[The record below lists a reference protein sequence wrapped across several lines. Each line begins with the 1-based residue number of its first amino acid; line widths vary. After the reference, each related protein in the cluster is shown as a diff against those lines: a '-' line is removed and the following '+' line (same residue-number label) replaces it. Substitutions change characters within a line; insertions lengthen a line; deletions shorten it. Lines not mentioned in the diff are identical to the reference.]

1 MRDPG
6 ASSADSQTGAS
17 NNILGQSLRIES
29 PLSRQQIAREL
40 TPTGTSRPRT
50 RRQSSAQLHVFTAT
64 MITTTISFDDS
75 VLALASSA
83 EAVLN
88 TFTVSGTGGS
98 PRVAGIWSEV
108 KSDMEKLL
116 PGALVRLQDEEN
128 GEPKF
133 GLIPTA
139 GALST
144 RNGRLHVKISMDG
157 TASGSFFNSD
167 SLATS
172 VSGIWPGVIS
182 NTTASVVHNALR
194 AYRPR

>member
-1 MRDPG
+1 M
-6 ASSADSQTGAS
+6 
-17 NNILGQSLRIES
+17 
-29 PLSRQQIAREL
+29 
-40 TPTGTSRPRT
+40 
-50 RRQSSAQLHVFTAT
+50 
-64 MITTTISFDDS
+64 TTSFDDL

-116 PGALVRLQDEEN
+116 PGALVRLHDEGD

-133 GLIPTA
+133 GLIPTS

-157 TASGSFFNSD
+157 HPPASPYLPTIFGHVSRLRFNDHDDHDDFIRRFS
-167 SLATS
+167 AC
-172 VSGIWPGVIS
+172 
-182 NTTASVVHNALR
+182 
-194 AYRPR
+194 PRV